1 MLICRAY
8 KMENSPKLKIIQ
20 NLNRENQEALPC
32 WELVIWLLIGLL
44 YLN

>member
-20 NLNRENQEALPC
+20 NLNRENSENNLK
-32 WELVIWLLIGLL
+32 EG
-44 YLN
+44 